1 MAGGIQFS
9 NQGLNLG
16 PLHWELRVPAT
27 GPPEKF
33 PMGSSYILFFYWGQT
48 LPRFSWSP
56 YCVSPWGVFPAPPF
70 SSIIFSVV
78 RASRQS
84 PRLSHEWHLLAV
96 CWLPFYIWVM
106 LCVSLCIS
114 VIKSSSWPFGSFPK
128 WSIGSLCSEI
138 LVFQQSIN
146 NLTYSSKEFHNTQGT

>member
-1 MAGGIQFS
+1 MAGGIQFPD
-9 NQGLNLG
+9 QGLNLG
-16 PLHWELRVPAT
+16 LLHWELRVPAT

-33 PMGSSYILFFYWGQT
+33 PMGSFFILFFYRGQT
-48 LPRFSWSP
+48 LPRSSGSP

-70 SSIIFSVV
+70 SSIIFFVV
-78 RASRQS
+78 GASGQS
-84 PRLSHEWHLLAV
+84 PGPSREWHLLAV
-96 CWLPFYIWVM
+96 CWPPFYIWVM

-114 VIKSSSWPFGSFPK
+114 VIKSSSWPFGSFPE
-128 WSIGSLCSEI
+128 WSIDSFYSER